1 MPTLTEA
8 VHAELGR
15 FPVAR
20 RCCQRAEIATVLR
33 LSAAVGR
40 RDGRLVVVADL
51 DEEVAARRLHTLI
64 TAAFGYPVRLQPL
77 PAPGPGQP
85 GRHRVSV
92 GGADAAELARR
103 VGLLDGHGRL
113 VHGLPPPVIGGPA
126 CDAAAVWRGAVLT
139 SGRLAWPG
147 DRVPL
152 QVSASD
158 QVVGLALVGAARRLG
173 VTARSAEAH
182 RRWRVAVPDDAQVVA
197 LLERIGAAAG
207 ARGWQHSAPPPARRP
222 PSAVGFDVP
231 NLQRAAAAGLTAA
244 ARVRAAL
251 AVLGEDAPAHLLAT
265 GRLRLAHPQAT
276 LEQLGALAD
285 PPISKD
291 AVAGRIRRLLA
302 LADTRAAATGRP
314 PTQTAVRPTAAAGC
328 G

>member
-1 MPTLTEA
+1 MPSSTEA
-8 VHAELGR
+8 VHGELGR
-15 FPVAR
+15 VPVVR
-20 RCCQRAEIATVLR
+20 RCCQRAEIAAVLR
-33 LSAAVGR
+33 LSEAVGR
-40 RDGRLVVVADL
+40 RDDRLVVVADL
-51 DEEVAARRLHTLI
+51 DEVVAARRLHTLI
-64 TAAFGYPVRLQPL
+64 TAVFGYPVRLAAL
-77 PAPGPGQP
+77 PAAGPGQP

-113 VHGLPPPVIGGPA
+113 VRGLPPAVIGGPA
-126 CDAAAVWRGAVLT
+126 CDAAAAWRGAVLT
-139 SGRLAWPG
+139 GGRLGWPG
-147 DRVPL
+147 HRIGL
-152 QVSASD
+152 QVRSPD
-158 QVVGLALVGAARRLG
+158 QVVALALVGAARRLG

-207 ARGWQHSAPPPARRP
+207 ARAWQQSAPPPARRP
-222 PSAVGFDVP
+222 PSAVGCDGA

-251 AVLGEDAPAHLLAT
+251 AVLGEDAPAHLLDT
-265 GRLRLAHPQAT
+265 GRLRLTHPQAT
-276 LEQLGALAD
+276 LEQLGARAD

-302 LADTRAAATGRP
+302 LADTRAAATSRP
-314 PTQTAVRPTAAAGC
+314 PTQTAVRPSAAASC